1 MENEKLIPLTDA
13 EMLAL
18 LASSTLV
25 YTAAPE
31 VRLAAPE
38 GTVTTT
44 SYPLY
49 N

>member
-1 MENEKLIPLTDA
+1 MENEKLIPLTTD

-18 LASSTLV
+18 LASATLV
-25 YTAAPE
+25 YT
-31 VRLAAPE
+31 AAPE

-44 SYPLY
+44 SEPLY

>member
-1 MENEKLIPLTDA
+1 MEKLTPLTTD

-25 YTAAPE
+25 FTAAPE
-31 VRLAAPE
+31 VRSTAPE
-38 GTVTTT
+38 GTVTRTA
-44 SYPLY
+44 SPLY